1 MLTAAKKHTGQLPDD
16 SRTNVVATPWGPA
29 QDEAEENINFEI
41 LTEIQHYGG
50 KTNLID
56 FTSDYLIALFFAC
69 DGAHDNDGRVILQ
82 CTDII
87 RPMIKR
93 PRNPRH
99 RVIAQKSVFIRP
111 PRGFIEL
118 CEDDI
123 ITIPANLKPAFLE
136 FLQRYHDISTETIY
150 NDLQGFIRHQDIH
163 GGAYT
168 HFYSAILCLLRGD
181 QAVGTKE
188 SHIEYKKAVEHYT
201 KATQEKPDFPE
212 AYNNRAELRLRLGD
226 WKKACE
232 DLKTAKD
239 QGVNLFQAFR
249 NDFESVEGFEK
260 KYKVNLPPDIAKMLT
275 KE

>member
-1 MLTAAKKHTGQLPDD
+1 MLVAARKHTGQLPDD
-16 SRTNVVATPWGPA
+16 SQTNPVVTPWGM
-29 QDEAEENINFEI
+29 DEEDAEKAINFEI

-69 DGAHDNDGRVILQ
+69 DGAHDNEGRVILQ
-82 CTDII
+82 RIDRI
-87 RPMIKR
+87 RQMIKR

-118 CEDDI
+118 REDDI
-123 ITIPANLKPAFLE
+123 VSIPANIKPNVLE

-150 NDLQGFIRHQDIH
+150 NDVQGFIRHQEIH

-168 HFYSAILCLLRGD
+168 NFYSAILCQRRGD
-181 QAVGTKE
+181 QAEDTKE
-188 SHIEYKKAVEHYT
+188 SHIEFKKAVEHYT
-201 KATQEKPDFPE
+201 EAIQERPDFPQ

-226 WKKACE
+226 WKKARE
-232 DLKTAKD
+232 DLKTAD
-239 QGVNLFQAFR
+239 AQGQDLVQAFH
-249 NDFESVEGFEK
+249 NDFESVDDFEK
-260 KYKVNLPPDIAKMLT
+260 KYEVNLPLDIANMLT